1 MIALKLNQ
9 KLFLFWFGSICLSL
23 LLFGAVFLF
32 LSNELHQNSIHE
44 QIDEAFDALDR
55 QLNDRDQYL
64 FHTTSLFAKR
74 VDIVASM
81 NMIYTYQ
88 DLENYQSI
96 VFDVEKKKLSLE
108 LANLIKS
115 EGVDIITVHDGNNR
129 LTSFVYLD
137 DSGQVKSGYLS
148 YDNGIP
154 GYFLSST
161 DAGIYHQVDILPFG
175 IGRTDFFNSKSMNHR
190 HTHVRD
196 KKFVIEFHVPVV
208 RQMQDKPEKKVGMIT
223 VIGNIGTEFAR
234 NLRKD
239 TGLSFMFSMDGENWI
254 FNEQDKNI
262 NKIVN
267 NIANM
272 DLTSGDLHNWEL
284 AFYDDFFYGIASYS
298 INGGTESKFIFS
310 GEYGLGSDIA
320 IFQKAMFFVLLIN
333 ILLILPLGFYFLRS
347 RVLQPVLRLV
357 SSVESIEQGEY
368 KITTPLSG
376 NDELT
381 FLTNSFNS
389 MALAIQQREHELQ
402 KLSLAVEQ
410 SPISMIITNLDGDI
424 EYVNPAFTKI
434 TGYTFDDVIGKNT
447 RLLKGEKISAEV
459 FAQLW
464 DDISNGRPWH
474 GILHNKK
481 KNGDF
486 IWVSSSI
493 IPIKAP
499 DGEVI
504 NYLALN
510 EDITER
516 KHNEEQLYIQSSA
529 LQAAADGILITD
541 KEGLAQCVNPAFE
554 RITGYCSDEIIGH
567 TPRILKSGRQDDP
580 YYKELWDT
588 IKSGKTW
595 QGELYNQRKDGS
607 IYLEEESITPVLDDS
622 GEITNFIAIKRDIT
636 AHHQQEEQLR
646 HSQKMDA
653 LGKLTG
659 GIAHDYNNMLGVILG
674 YSDLLQTALSEQPKL
689 AKYAHEIYHAGER
702 GTKLTKKLLAF
713 SRQKTSEEEVLNINM
728 LLSDEQHML
737 EKTLTARIE
746 LVYDLEDNL
755 WSVWLDAGDL
765 EDAIVNLCINAMH
778 AIEGSGQLNIKTSNE
793 QVSTVEA
800 PLLDLA
806 SGNYVVF
813 SITDT
818 GCGMDDATKQRIF
831 DPFYSTKGDQGS
843 GLGLSQVYG
852 FVERSGGTIR
862 VETELGHGT
871 SFNLYFPQY
880 QITNS
885 NFISKKDNSMPA
897 SGGSESIL
905 IVDDEES
912 LLEVTC
918 EVLKNKG
925 YNTFCANSSKHALT
939 ILEQEHIDLLLSD
952 VIMPEMDGF
961 QLAAIVQAKYPQV
974 KIQLASGFFDIQKTE
989 IDDEQKNFLHK
1000 PYKSQALLDRIRT
1013 LLDEKQISRQDW
1025 QKIAISENITIPFF
1039 KWSNQ
1044 ISVGIPQ
1051 IDHDHKILIELINRC
1066 IIVVNNDEPA
1076 HQEIN
1081 SILDELINYTQYH
1094 FQREELVMKIC
1105 EDPGLVNHKQSHQ
1118 QMIDK
1123 VKQYIIQYG
1132 LGELT
1137 QQELLGF
1144 LIDWLKNHIMVSDK
1158 LIANYYEGN
1167 ESRVDEALKTINKDQ
1182 SLSDD

>member
-1 MIALKLNQ
+1 MIPLKLNQ

-23 LLFGAVFLF
+23 LLFGAVFLY

-44 QIDEAFDALDR
+44 QVDEAFDALDR
-55 QLNDRDQYL
+55 QLNVREQYL
-64 FHTTSLFAKR
+64 YHTTSLFVKR

-88 DLENYQSI
+88 DPKNYQPI
-96 VFDVEKKKLSLE
+96 VFDVEKKKLSHE
-108 LANLIKS
+108 LVNLIRS
-115 EGVDIITVHDGNNR
+115 EVVDIITIHDGNNR
-129 LTSFVYLD
+129 LASFVYLD

-148 YDNGIP
+148 YDNGKP
-154 GYFLSST
+154 AYYLSST
-161 DAGIYHQVDILPFG
+161 DTKDYHQVDMLPFG
-175 IGRTDFFNSKSMNHR
+175 IGKVDFFDSQSMSQR

-196 KKFVIEFHVPVV
+196 KTFVTEFHVPIV
-208 RQMQDKPEKKVGMIT
+208 RERQDKPDKKVGVIT

-239 TGLSFMFSMDGENWI
+239 TGLSFMFSIDGKKWI

-262 NKIVN
+262 NEIVN
-267 NIANM
+267 NISDM
-272 DLTSGDLHNWEL
+272 DLTSGDLHNWKL
-284 AFYDDFFYGIASYS
+284 SFYDDFFYGIANYS
-298 INGGTESKFIFS
+298 VNSGAVSKFIFS

-320 IFQKAMFFVLLIN
+320 IFKKAIFLVLLIN
-333 ILLILPLGFYFLRS
+333 MLIILPLGFYFLRTS
-347 RVLQPVLRLV
+347 VLKPVLNLV
-357 SSVESIEQGEY
+357 SSVESLEQGRY
-368 KITTPLSG
+368 KKPTPLSG

-389 MALAIQQREHELQ
+389 MAFAIQQREQELR

-410 SPISMIITNLDGDI
+410 SPISMIITNLEGGV
-424 EYVNPAFTKI
+424 EYVNPTFTKI
-434 TGYTFDDVIGKNT
+434 TGYTFDDVIGKNV
-447 RLLKGEKISAEV
+447 RFLQSGKISAEV
-459 FAQLW
+459 FKQLW
-464 DDISNGRPWH
+464 DDISHGRAWH

-516 KHNEEQLYIQSSA
+516 KYNEEQLYIQSSA

-541 KEGLAQCVNPAFE
+541 KEGVAQCVNPAFE
-554 RITGYCSDEIIGH
+554 RITGYCSDEIKGQ
-567 TPRILKSGRQDDP
+567 TPRILKSGRQDDH

-595 QGELYNQRKDGS
+595 QGILYNQRKDGS
-607 IYLEEESITPVLDDS
+607 IYLEEESVTPVLDDS

-636 AHHQQEEQLR
+636 EHHQQEEQLR

-674 YSDLLQTALSEQPKL
+674 YSDLLETALSEQPKL

-713 SRQKTSEEEVLNINM
+713 SRQKMSEEEIIDINM
-728 LLSDEQHML
+728 LLTDEKHML

-746 LVYDLEDNL
+746 LIYDLEDNL
-755 WSVWLDAGDL
+755 WSVWMDAGDF

-778 AIEGSGQLNIKTSNE
+778 AIEGGGQLNIKTSNE
-793 QVSTVEA
+793 QISTVDA
-800 PLLDLA
+800 ALLDLTA
-806 SGNYVVF
+806 GNYVMLSV
-813 SITDT
+813 SDT
-818 GCGMDDATKQRIF
+818 GCGMDDATKGRIF

-862 VETELGHGT
+862 VDTELGHGT
-871 SFNLYFPQY
+871 TFKLYFPQH
-880 QITNS
+880 QIIKS
-885 NFISKKDNSMPA
+885 NYIPKIDNSMPA
-897 SGGSESIL
+897 PVGSESIL

-918 EVLKNKG
+918 EMIKRHG
-925 YNTFCANSSKHALT
+925 YTTFCAKSGKQALAM
-939 ILEQEHIDLLLSD
+939 LEHNHIDLLLSD

-961 QLAAIVQAKYPQV
+961 QLAAIVQSKYPQV
-974 KIQLASGFFDIQKTE
+974 KIQLASGFFDT
-989 IDDEQKNFLHK
+989 KNAEMEDVQRDFLYK
-1000 PYKSQALLDRIRT
+1000 PYKSQDLLEKIRT
-1013 LLDEKQISRQDW
+1013 LLDQKQISRQDW
-1025 QKIAISENITIPFF
+1025 KNIAVPKNNNIPFF
-1039 KWSNQ
+1039 KWSSQ

-1051 IDHDHKILIELINRC
+1051 IDHDHKILIDLINRC
-1066 IIVVNNDEPA
+1066 TTVVNNGDPA
-1076 HQEIN
+1076 HHEI
-1081 SILDELINYTQYH
+1081 SRILDELVDYTQCH

-1105 EDPGLVNHKQSHQ
+1105 GDPGLVSHKQSHQ
-1118 QMIDK
+1118 QLIEK
-1123 VKQYIIQYG
+1123 VDQYIIQYG
-1132 LGELT
+1132 LGKLT
-1137 QQELLGF
+1137 EKELLGF
-1144 LIDWLKNHIMVSDK
+1144 LVDWLNNHIMVSDK
-1158 LIANYYEGN
+1158 LIANYYKGN
-1167 ESRVDEALKTINKDQ
+1167 ESSVDEALKTINKD
-1182 SLSDD
+1182 